1 MKFISAAAFAASLVT
16 SFVPASAQ
24 NFALAPCTRYT
35 APGATCSCNHGVM
48 RGRNAAGKPGWHLD
62 ERQHMIRDGWHA
74 TYYKGTH
81 NAVCSRAP

>member
-1 MKFISAAAFAASLVT
+1 MKFIFATALVVGLLMSLAPT
-16 SFVPASAQ
+16 YAQ
-24 NFALAPCTRYT
+24 NLALAPCTRYT
-35 APGATCSCNHGVM
+35 APGASCSCNHGVM

-81 NAVCSRAP
+81 NAVCTRAP